1 MVRESEAASASNA
14 RDAPGASTR
23 LSVWL
28 LGLERYLR
36 THPIFVGVLTVI
48 CMAGFAVVSVGR
60 LGSSLPVVL
69 TYALP
74 IALATYGLGFIVG
87 TITAFAASALWTLG
101 AIHSGIAQE
110 GATFVFLIRSLNNF
124 GVVLMASLVA
134 AAARARERFFEGQQE
149 LAELR
154 ADLVSA
160 FSHDLRSPLTA
171 ITGYAEML
179 RDGLASMPPAEAED
193 VLNRILVN
201 AERLDR
207 LVADMLEARKAEHT
221 TPQVESVDPTELL
234 AELRAEFA
242 HNDRAENVTQEW
254 EVAAGTPP
262 LQTDR
267 SKVASILRNLVNNA
281 IKFTQQGTVAV
292 RIDYDRR
299 SGLHQIEVEDT
310 GTGIPPGA
318 VDHIF
323 DRFYRARE
331 VARVSG
337 FGLGLF
343 IVKRFADILGGHVAV
358 QSEVGRGTRFTVTL
372 PRLPRPDRGE

>member
-1 MVRESEAASASNA
+1 MLRETDATSAP
-14 RDAPGASTR
+14 DAHEKPGASSR
-23 LSVWL
+23 LSTWL
-28 LGLERYLR
+28 LGLERHLR
-36 THPIFVGVLTVI
+36 THPSFVGALTI
-48 CMAGFAVVSVGR
+48 ISMAGLAVVSAGR
-60 LGSSLPVVL
+60 LGSGLPVVL
-69 TYALP
+69 TYAFP

-87 TITAFAASALWTLG
+87 TIAAFAASALWTLG
-101 AIHSGIAQE
+101 ALHSGIAPE

-134 AAARARERFFEGQQE
+134 AAARAREQFFEGQRE
-149 LAELR
+149 LAELQ

-160 FSHDLRSPLTA
+160 FSHDLRSPLAA

-179 RDGLASMPPAEAED
+179 RDGLAGTPPEEAED
-193 VLNRILVN
+193 VLDRILVN

-207 LVADMLEARKAEHT
+207 LVTDMLEARKAEHT
-221 TPQVESVDPTELL
+221 TPHVESVDPSELL

-242 HNDRAENVTQEW
+242 YSDRAQNVTQQW
-254 EVAAGTPP
+254 EVMPGTPP

-267 SKVASILRNLVNNA
+267 NKVASILRNLVNNA
-281 IKFTQQGTVAV
+281 IKFTPQGTVAV

-299 SGLHQIEVEDT
+299 SGMHQIEVEDT

-323 DRFYRARE
+323 DQFYRARE

-337 FGLGLF
+337 FGFGLF
-343 IVKRFADILGGHVAV
+343 IVKRFADILGGHIAV
-358 QSEVGRGTRFTVTL
+358 HSEIGRGTRFTLTL
-372 PRLPRPDRGE
+372 PRLPQRDRGE

>member
-1 MVRESEAASASNA
+1 MAREGEAVSPADA
-14 RDAPGASTR
+14 RYAPGASAR
-23 LSVWL
+23 PSASL

-36 THPIFVGVLTVI
+36 THPAFVGVLTVI
-48 CMAGFAVVSVGR
+48 CMAGFAVVSLAR
-60 LGSSLPVVL
+60 LDSSLPLVL
-69 TYALP
+69 TYAFP

-87 TITAFAASALWTLG
+87 TVTAFAAAALWTLA
-101 AIHSGIAQE
+101 AIHSGIAPE

-134 AAARARERFFEGQQE
+134 TAARARERFVERQRE
-149 LAELR
+149 LAELQ

-160 FSHDLRSPLTA
+160 FSHDLRSPLAA
-171 ITGYAEML
+171 ITGYAEIL
-179 RDGLASMPPAEAED
+179 RDDLARTPPAEAKD
-193 VLNRILVN
+193 VLDRILVN

-207 LVADMLEARKAEHT
+207 LVADMLKARKAEHT

-234 AELRAEFA
+234 AELRAEFD
-242 HNDRAENVTQEW
+242 HNERAENLTQRW
-254 EVAAGTPP
+254 EVATGTPP

-292 RIDYDRR
+292 RIEYDPR
-299 SGLHQIEVEDT
+299 SRMHQIEVEDT

-343 IVKRFADILGGHVAV
+343 IVKRFSDILGGHIVV